1 MDDFPTGLS
10 LLDLVFTVFCGLLS
24 VVTRAEA
31 EGPPTSVTLFTPWGS
46 NLITLDF
53 TMVSAVYSPKPSL
66 PGK

>member
-10 LLDLVFTVFCGLLS
+10 LLDLVLTVICGLS

-31 EGPPTSVTLFTPWGS
+31 EGPPISITLFTPWGS

-53 TMVSAVYSPKPSL
+53 TMVSAVYSQKPSL